1 MWKTKVVLQWVKV
14 DTTPYCPVGS
24 VSSEIPSVV
33 TPGGDRVAN
42 MDTEHV
48 EKDGSDADRGTK
60 GNPRRWVVKKYVSHV
75 DEVHMTQSVRVVI
88 AAKKRVG

>member
-14 DTTPYCPVGS
+14 NTTLYCPVSS

-42 MDTEHV
+42 MDTEHG
-48 EKDGSDADRGTK
+48 EKMVQMQLKEPK
-60 GNPRRWVVKKYVSHV
+60 GICK
-75 DEVHMTQSVRVVI
+75 
-88 AAKKRVG
+88 GGL